1 MARRGEGAADWG
13 SHALSRPWLYKGV
26 ALVLFGLGLYFG
38 WQALVANRGA
48 DSDLV
53 FGYLGLTL
61 GLFSVAIPYAANPGA
76 ADREYQAKHDALEA
90 AEQARTAANWE
101 ASLAAGRSPEP
112 VQPPELR
119 AWARRLLYK
128 SRNN

>member
-1 MARRGEGAADWG
+1 MTRRGEGAADWW

-38 WQALVANRGA
+38 WQALEANRGA
-48 DSDLV
+48 NSDLV

-61 GLFSVAIPYAANPGA
+61 GLFSVAIPYAANPRA

-90 AEQARTAANWE
+90 AEQARKAANWD
-101 ASLAAGRSPEP
+101 ATLAAGRSPEP
-112 VQPPELR
+112 VQPSEMR
-119 AWARRLLYK
+119 AWARWLLYK
-128 SRNN
+128 PRSD